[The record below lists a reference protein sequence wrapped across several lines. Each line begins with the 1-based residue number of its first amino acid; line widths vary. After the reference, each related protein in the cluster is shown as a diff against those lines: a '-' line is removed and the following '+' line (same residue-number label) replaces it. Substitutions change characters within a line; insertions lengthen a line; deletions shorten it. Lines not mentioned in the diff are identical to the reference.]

1 MNIKSICVFCGSS
14 PGSKST
20 FELTA
25 RELGLIIA
33 LYKINLVYGGGQN
46 GLMGAVAD
54 GALENGGKVTGI
66 IPQHLV
72 EREKGHKRLTELV
85 VVGNMY
91 ERKRTMIDLADAFVV
106 LPGGVG
112 TLDETFEIL
121 TYKQLG
127 IHNKPIILL
136 DIENYWKNFDG
147 ILNTTVKFG
156 FTSPN
161 IKKLYKI
168 VFSPNDVLSALN

>member
-14 PGSKST
+14 LGSKST

-25 RELGLIIA
+25 RELGLFIA

-85 VVGNMY
+85 VVDNMY

-147 ILNTTVKFG
+147 LLNTTVKFG
-156 FTSPN
+156 FTSPT